1 MSNNVAKIAG
11 RSILFDEVDQPV
23 GKPVT
28 KFGGQPVWLLN
39 PQWPISRQA
48 RRQMQFICQI
58 RLSSLFDGMAYLFMT
73 EQVELV
79 DGKWQD
85 VTSPAGRLVDETWD
99 SEEGENAVIIQPG
112 LSRATT
118 TNVAT
123 GPSIYRL
130 IKSEEGKIMGKEPCE
145 FIVHLLDD
153 ASRVDDR
160 LSDVAS
166 NFNRV
171 GGNPDFIQNTPAFL
185 KSGGWMLLMQIDSTN
200 VPFYINFGDSGVGYV
215 FISQDFRRGKFLWQC
230 Y

>member
-1 MSNNVAKIAG
+1 
-11 RSILFDEVDQPV
+11 
-23 GKPVT
+23 
-28 KFGGQPVWLLN
+28 
-39 PQWPISRQA
+39 
-48 RRQMQFICQI
+48 MQFICQM
-58 RLSSLFDGMAYLFMT
+58 RLSSNLFDGMAYLFMT
-73 EQVELV
+73 EQAELV

-99 SEEGENAVIIQPG
+99 PEEGENAVIIQPG

-130 IKSEEGKIMGKEPCE
+130 IKSQEGKIMRKEPCE

-160 LSDVAS
+160 LRDVAS
-166 NFNRV
+166 NSNKV

-185 KSGGWMLLMQIDSTN
+185 KSGDWMLLMQIDSTN
-200 VPFYINFGDSGVGYV
+200 VPFYINFGDSGVG
-215 FISQDFRRGKFLWQC
+215 
-230 Y
+230 